1 MATAARTTVLAG
13 QGAVGAP
20 AAIAPPA
27 YPVPQRYASPEWHML
42 RVFGRGRHC
51 DFDEGNERLGDL

>member
-1 MATAARTTVLAG
+1 MATAARTMMLAAR
-13 QGAVGAP
+13 GAVGAP
-20 AAIAPPA
+20 AATASPA
-27 YPVPQRYASPEWHML
+27 YPVQQRYASPEWHML

>member
-13 QGAVGAP
+13 RGAVGVP
-20 AAIAPPA
+20 AVAALPGR
-27 YPVPQRYASPEWHML
+27 PVQQRFASPEWHML

-51 DFDEGNERLGDL
+51 DFYEGSERQDDL